1 MCGAPLAPPSARRE
15 GRRTVT
21 IVFSDLKGSTSLG
34 EQLDSESLR
43 EALGVYFDEM
53 RAIIER
59 HGGTVEKFI
68 GDAIMAVFGL
78 AAVREDD
85 ALRAVRAARD
95 MQLRLVQVNADLRQ
109 RWGIALENR
118 TGVNTGEVV
127 AGDPATGQRLVT
139 GDTVNTAARL
149 EQAAPVG
156 EVLLGQIT
164 YDLVRDAVDVEPVE
178 ALELKGKADKV
189 KAYRLIEVVGP
200 QAKRRRLEAPLVGR
214 GEELARLDA
223 AEREVRGSRRA
234 RLLTVVAGAGVGKSR
249 LIDEFLASDDRRA
262 RSLRGRCLSYGDGIT
277 FWPFAEM
284 MRTAA
289 GLDDVLPA
297 ELARQRILTLAA
309 GRDDVAERLAPL
321 LGLSVEAYP
330 LEETFWAVRTM
341 FEGLALSAP
350 LVVVVD
356 DIHWAEAT
364 LLDLLEHVRE
374 AAAAP
379 ILLVCSARPEL
390 IDERAGWGPESDLI
404 RLAPLSAK
412 ETFAIAGNILGGSG
426 LPVDLLRRI
435 SEAAEGNP
443 LFVEQMLSML
453 VDSGDLVRA
462 NDGRWEVHREQ
473 GTVRVPPGI
482 VALIDARL
490 DRLGGGDRS
499 VLQAG
504 SVIGLVF
511 YRDAVRSIS
520 EPDVQ
525 STVDASL
532 ERLMRRQFV
541 RSDPSTFMDDEA
553 FRFDH
558 ALIHDGAY
566 RSLLKRERADLHERF
581 GRWLESVAS
590 QRIAELEEI
599 IGYHLEQAAL
609 HLEQLG
615 PLDEHGRGLSE
626 AASSRLASAGRR
638 ALSRGDS
645 PAAANLLQR
654 AVALVMPQSRPW
666 IEVTL
671 DLAEAAADLGEF
683 ERSRA
688 AADEGLAA
696 ARSLGDDLL
705 VVNAELVSLFLRYT
719 LDPANGAQQ
728 VVRETEQAIPPLEL
742 AADHA
747 GLVRAW
753 RLLAWVHGTACNYG
767 AAERAVE
774 RAVHHARLAGDRR
787 AETRNLMSFAVSAL
801 YGPMPVGQ
809 AITLAERI
817 ALDVHGDRRAEGIVL
832 SASAHLRALRGDF
845 TEARALYSRARETL
859 EALGGPV
866 MAATVSLD
874 SARVELLAGDPV
886 AAERELRRDYDVLE
900 AIGERYALSTL
911 AGLLGYALLR
921 QGRHDAAIA
930 ATEAAEHM
938 AAADDVESQSLWRRV
953 RAAAV
958 TALGAPEEALPL
970 ASAAYD
976 LVVDTDAPLMKA
988 FALLDL
994 GAVHAAT
1001 GSLEEAQRAW
1011 QDALALFEAKEA
1023 AVPAAMAR
1031 DLLDLYA
1038 IA

>member
-164 YDLVRDAVDVEPVE
+164 YDFVRDAVDVEPVE

-599 IGYHLEQAAL
+599 IGYH
-609 HLEQLG
+609 
-615 PLDEHGRGLSE
+615 
-626 AASSRLASAGRR
+626 SSRRR
-638 ALSRGDS
+638 CTSNSWDHSTSMGGVCPRQRRRDSRVPG
-645 PAAANLLQR
+645 
-654 AVALVMPQSRPW
+654 VV
-666 IEVTL
+666 
-671 DLAEAAADLGEF
+671 
-683 ERSRA
+683 RSRA
-688 AADEGLAA
+688 ATARRRRTSSSVPWRLSCPNRDRGSRLRSTSRRPRPISASSSGRERPPTKGSQPHDRSGTTCSWSMPSSCLSSYATPWIPRT
-696 ARSLGDDLL
+696 ARSRSCAKQSKRSHHSSSRPTMPASYAPGGCWLG
-705 VVNAELVSLFLRYT
+705 
-719 LDPANGAQQ
+719 
-728 VVRETEQAIPPLEL
+728 
-742 AADHA
+742 
-747 GLVRAW
+747 
-753 RLLAWVHGTACNYG
+753 
-767 AAERAVE
+767 
-774 RAVHHARLAGDRR
+774 
-787 AETRNLMSFAVSAL
+787 
-801 YGPMPVGQ
+801 
-809 AITLAERI
+809 
-817 ALDVHGDRRAEGIVL
+817 
-832 SASAHLRALRGDF
+832 
-845 TEARALYSRARETL
+845 
-859 EALGGPV
+859 
-866 MAATVSLD
+866 
-874 SARVELLAGDPV
+874 
-886 AAERELRRDYDVLE
+886 
-900 AIGERYALSTL
+900 ST
-911 AGLLGYALLR
+911 G
-921 QGRHDAAIA
+921 
-930 ATEAAEHM
+930 
-938 AAADDVESQSLWRRV
+938 
-953 RAAAV
+953 
-958 TALGAPEEALPL
+958 
-970 ASAAYD
+970 
-976 LVVDTDAPLMKA
+976 
-988 FALLDL
+988 
-994 GAVHAAT
+994 
-1001 GSLEEAQRAW
+1001 QRATTELPN
-1011 QDALALFEAKEA
+1011 APSSGRCTTLGSPVIGGRKPE
-1023 AVPAAMAR
+1023 
-1031 DLLDLYA
+1031 
-1038 IA
+1038 I